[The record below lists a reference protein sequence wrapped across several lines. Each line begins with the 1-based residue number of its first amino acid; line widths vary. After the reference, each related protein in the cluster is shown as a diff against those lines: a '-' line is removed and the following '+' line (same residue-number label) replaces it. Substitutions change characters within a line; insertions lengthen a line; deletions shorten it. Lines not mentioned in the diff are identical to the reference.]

1 MSDKRSMVRSRSY
14 LTGKIV
20 YNHGACTLECVV
32 RNMSATGAKLQV
44 SEAVT
49 VPAEFDLVLSHND
62 QRRASLRWRSG
73 DEVGVEFVSAGAAAG
88 RPGRTIDDMQRRI
101 EDLEE
106 ENARLR
112 ALIEAALSPTGPAP
126 PRRKIA

>member
-1 MSDKRSMVRSRSY
+1 MSDKRTTIRSKSY

-32 RNMSATGAKLQV
+32 RNLSETGAKLQV

-49 VPAEFDLVLSHND
+49 VPGEFDLFLSHSD
-62 QRRASLRWRSG
+62 QRRVALRWRSG
-73 DEVGVEFVSAGAAAG
+73 NEVGVEFLAVGGALKKSG
-88 RPGRTIDDMQRRI
+88 RSMDELQRRI
-101 EDLEE
+101 DDLEE

-112 ALIEAALSPTGPAP
+112 ALIEAALSPAAANTAQ
-126 PRRKIA
+126 RKIA